1 MKTGSFEQIVNAGA
15 SSCLQRHERAK
26 LAEGFSSTLRT
37 DAFGDGSVKV
47 DVYNDESI
55 LDSNNEDPT
64 KRYRSHVVATGLKK
78 NASLGG
84 QPLWDESPLR
94 HCPHGNASLH
104 AAPPPATWHMH
115 MREHMHNAH
124 AHAPRLP
131 TGCARS
137 RMCPHTVAVLRGIVP
152 VTREPWAVDEEI
164 YNRNSTRD
172 TTMDARGACQPTQ
185 RLDGP
190 RRSWLV
196 THSRCA
202 PCAPLLWQR
211 AAAHWTSAP
220 YRTRRV
226 RKCARSPGQVS
237 TCPTTRGGPPCSAR
251 KARGASELAARC
263 RGLVAL
269 IFVRR
274 GSRGCIFEPETRAF
288 LV

>member
-115 MREHMHNAH
+115 MREHMHMHMRHACRRDARDRECAH
-124 AHAPRLP
+124 IRWQFFVGLCRSPVSRGRSTRKFTTATPRETPRWMHVVRASPLSALTALVGHGSSLTPDALHVRPSYGSGRRRIGPRLHIAQDACENAP
-131 TGCARS
+131 GLPARFL
-137 RMCPHTVAVLRGIVP
+137 HAQLREVG
-152 VTREPWAVDEEI
+152 RHA
-164 YNRNSTRD
+164 
-172 TTMDARGACQPTQ
+172 Q
-185 RLDGP
+185 R
-190 RRSWLV
+190 V
-196 THSRCA
+196 K
-202 PCAPLLWQR
+202 R
-211 AAAHWTSAP
+211 AARLNSL
-220 YRTRRV
+220 
-226 RKCARSPGQVS
+226 PGVVD
-237 TCPTTRGGPPCSAR
+237 
-251 KARGASELAARC
+251 L
-263 RGLVAL
+263 
-269 IFVRR
+269 
-274 GSRGCIFEPETRAF
+274 
-288 LV
+288 